1 MKAAA
6 LPFAASCALRRFCRY
21 LASARPLSATLCS
34 NALDQRLT
42 RGSGPCQ
49 AAQSTSLPARSPRRL
64 RASSHTTSDGSCTLI
79 VSAIKILPTLRPTQ
93 NVSWINSNKK
103 KSKRRN
109 TRRRRKRR
117 NTRTELCR
125 TSGRPLPPLVDLGAE
140 RAALPTMPSGSAAF
154 RECTSAGTTARTRLQ
169 AVQMPI
175 VGADQRISQAPRLT
189 VGRPKILFA
198 S

>member
-42 RGSGPCQ
+42 CGSGPCQ
-49 AAQSTSLPARSPRRL
+49 AAQSTSLPARSLRRL
-64 RASSHTTSDGSCTLI
+64 RASSRTTSDGSCTLI

-103 KSKRRN
+103 KNKRRN
-109 TRRRRKRR
+109 TRRR
-117 NTRTELCR
+117 NTETESCR
-125 TSGRPLPPLVDLGAE
+125 TSGRPLPPLVDLGAR

-169 AVQMPI
+169 AAQMPI
-175 VGADQRISQAPRLT
+175 VGADQRTSQASRLT